1 MSLQTAGYRFGPDM
15 HRVRHLVKTWT
26 YRRKSDGRRIH
37 VTRYRIT
44 RELVYPN
51 DLVTPEKLHNLI

>member
-1 MSLQTAGYRFGPDM
+1 M